1 MKIENLRFYIKIR
14 TKLGFD
20 ANIIFKDLKS
30 TMGES
35 APSLSTVARWHKL
48 FKGNLESLE
57 DKPRSGKPITIMIFE
72 NIQKVKA
79 VIVNDPWCTYD
90 EIEVETELSRGTIHT
105 IIHEHLKMKK
115 VTSRWVPHQLS
126 EQNKLDRVR
135 ICQENLDKFD
145 QDKWRLCD
153 VVTVDESWFYHR
165 QVGCIYFSIHIFKER
180 FILRTGF

>member
-72 NIQKVKA
+72 NIQKAKA

-90 EIEVETELSRGTIHT
+90 EIEVETKLSRGTIHT

-180 FILRTGF
+180 FIFTIMV